1 MSDINVGKITSLMKN
16 KTYMGA
22 SIGWQ
27 RYCIRVL
34 LGGIKDLLFLIDK
47 LLSFHGNLIPF

>member
-1 MSDINVGKITSLMKN
+1 MKN
-16 KTYMGA
+16 KTSMGA